1 MNDEAIKDKEIHAAY
16 IHIVRTLFL
25 RLASFRHVDNRGL
38 VVGTLQILIK

>member
-1 MNDEAIKDKEIHAAY
+1 MNDKATKDKEIHAMY

-25 RLASFRHVDNRGL
+25 RLASFRYVHNPGE